1 VGTEWST
8 HPRNKSG
15 NVKSSISENGRRR
28 RDRGARQKKRLPLLE
43 MLSALA
49 WKTVVTCGGNTP
61 PGSHFSVRSGWPAL
75 PDHADTHDRR
85 VVLVADVAL
94 LRDRKKDPTPA
105 RRYGCNT
112 SRGGGKE
119 VRAGSNTT
127 HKKRNTRMHMRL
139 GPNTNRGAHTPPQ
152 PTSPKPHQRQQR
164 PCPGM
169 FSRSKEV
176 PAIPRPWLA

>member
-1 VGTEWST
+1 MVGGAGTGE
-8 HPRNKSG
+8 R
-15 NVKSSISENGRRR
+15 VK
-28 RDRGARQKKRLPLLE
+28 KKRLPLLE
-43 MLSALA
+43 MLSTLA

-61 PGSHFSVRSGWPAL
+61 PGRHFLVRSGWPAL
-75 PDHADTHDRR
+75 HRRSDHNPHDEDTWRASSTDTSDTS
-85 VVLVADVAL
+85 DVSDASDAYP
-94 LRDRKKDPTPA
+94 RPPPQCVREGEKKCERGA
-105 RRYGCNT
+105 RYP
-112 SRGGGKE
+112 
-119 VRAGSNTT
+119 